1 MKHETHAWSHV
12 DTRPSNVVLMGMG
25 EPLANFTAV
34 MPVVEALTDPM
45 RFVSWLDV
53 TTMFGQFTR
62 VLN

>member
-1 MKHETHAWSHV
+1 M
-12 DTRPSNVVLMGMG
+12 VLMGMG
-25 EPLANFTAV
+25 EPLANFPAV

>member
-1 MKHETHAWSHV
+1 MKHETHAWPHV

-25 EPLANFTAV
+25 EPLANFPAV